1 MALPKQYRLTSSK
14 QFSQVYRGGKQA
26 LTKHLVV
33 KLMPSPEKPP
43 HQKCSRFGITIS
55 QKVSK
60 RAVVRNR
67 LKRQVR
73 AALQVLMPRLKAG
86 LWVVV
91 VLRSAAIECDYW
103 QFLREL
109 EQLFLELEVCDGH

>member
-1 MALPKQYRLTSSK
+1 MALPKQYRLTHTQEFSK
-14 QFSQVYRGGKQA
+14 VYRLGKQA
-26 LTKHLVV
+26 KTQHLAV
-33 KLMPSPEKPP
+33 KVLDLPA
-43 HQKCSRFGITIS
+43 QLAGNCSRFGITVS

-60 RAVVRNR
+60 RSVVRNR

-73 AALQVLMPRLKAG
+73 AALQVLIPRLKSG

-91 VLRSAAIECDYW
+91 VLRSAATECEYW

-109 EQLFLELEVCDGH
+109 EQLFSDLEVFDGY

>member
-1 MALPKQYRLTSSK
+1 MALPKRYRLTRNK
-14 QFSQVYRGGKQA
+14 EFTKVYRFGKQSS
-26 LTKHLVV
+26 TKHLAV
-33 KLMPSPEKPP
+33 KVLAIAEQSSDD
-43 HQKCSRFGITIS
+43 CSRFGITVS

-73 AALQVLMPRLKAG
+73 AALQALIPRLRSG
-86 LWVVV
+86 LWVVI
-91 VLRSAAIECDYW
+91 VLRSAAVECEYE

-109 EQLFLELEVCDGH
+109 EQQFSELEVFDGY

>member
-1 MALPKQYRLTSSK
+1 LISAPGEQ
-14 QFSQVYRGGKQA
+14 
-26 LTKHLVV
+26 
-33 KLMPSPEKPP
+33 P
-43 HQKCSRFGITIS
+43 HAGCSRFGITIS

-73 AALQVLMPRLKAG
+73 AALQVLMPQLKSG
-86 LWVVV
+86 LWVVII
-91 VLRSAAIECDYW
+91 LRAAAVQCDYW

-109 EQLFLELEVCDGH
+109 EQLFLDLEVLDGH